1 MKKTLTFITCIIAFS
16 TILTAQDQHF
26 TQFYASPLTL
36 NPALAGAFDGKY
48 RLAAIYRDQWRN
60 VLDDPYV
67 TMGGAIDMRFA
78 RTSRRKRLSDAIGA
92 GVQFFSD
99 RVPSVD
105 FATNQIMVSGA
116 YHKSLNTRKNDQFLS
131 LGVQFGIAQ
140 RNINYE
146 RINFGDQF
154 NGNDGYTE
162 PTGEILPEN
171 NFSYGDIAVGLNYSY
186 APKKAVGIFVGG
198 AIHHITEPQ
207 VSFFIDKNDDDG
219 VEFNGNNKLHR
230 KYTAHIAFQI
240 PIGERVQLL
249 PRALVYKQGPHT
261 AANIGSN
268 IRFLIN
274 DLGNTAL
281 HLGGWARPVSN
292 QDNSFSVDAA
302 VVMLGLE
309 FNTFLL
315 GLSYDANLNY
325 LNTSNKRQGAF
336 EISIALLG
344 QYENET
350 VLCPSF

>member
-1 MKKTLTFITCIIAFS
+1 MKKFLLVVITVLLVKVVNF
-16 TILTAQDQHF
+16 AQDQHF

-67 TMGGAIDMRFA
+67 TMGGAIDMRFL
-78 RTSRRKRLSDAIGA
+78 RTSRRKRLYDAFGA

-105 FATNQIMVSGA
+105 FATNQIMLSGA
-116 YHKSLNTRKNDQFLS
+116 YHKSLSKKAQNQFLS
-131 LGVQFGIAQ
+131 LGVQVGIAQ

-146 RINFGDQF
+146 RLNFGDQF
-154 NGNDGYTE
+154 NGSDGYTE

-171 NFSYGDIAVGLNYSY
+171 NFSYSDIAVGLNYTY
-186 APKKAVGIFVGG
+186 APKKSVGIFLGG

-207 VSFFIDKNDDDG
+207 VSFFLDKNKDDA
-219 VEFNGNNKLHR
+219 VEFNGNNKLLR
-230 KYTAHIAFQI
+230 KYTVHVALQI
-240 PIGERVQLL
+240 PFGERLQLL
-249 PRALVYKQGPHT
+249 PRALMYAQGPHM
-261 AANIGSN
+261 AANVGSN
-268 IRFLIN
+268 IRFLVS
-274 DLGNTAL
+274 DFGSTAL
-281 HLGGWARPVSN
+281 HLGGWARPVKN
-292 QDNSFSVDAA
+292 QDNSFAVDAA
-302 VVMLGLE
+302 VIMLGLE
-309 FNTFLL
+309 VNNFLI

-325 LNTSNKRQGAF
+325 LNNVNKRQGAF